1 MKLFGKEI
9 NDECSRCGNV
19 LDCELFRKGHGI
31 GGNRENVADMIKC
44 QFEHREK
51 SKNQCGQ

>member
-9 NDECSRCGNV
+9 SDESSRCGDV

-44 QFEHREK
+44 QFEHKAKKENK
-51 SKNQCGQ
+51 